1 MTAVLFGSISTVV
14 DTSELQRAAFNQA
27 FAEHGLDWRWERDEY
42 ADLLTGSGGRDRI
55 AAFAKERGDDVDAD
69 AVHATKSALFQQ
81 TLATADLSLRP
92 GVLETVQDA
101 KAAGLKVGFVTSTS
115 AENVS
120 ALLSALGPE
129 LGADTFDVV
138 TDSSGVTANKPD
150 PAPYLTAL
158 STLGESPEQCVAI
171 EDNVDGVAS
180 ARAAGL
186 ACVAFPNGN
195 TAGHDFS
202 AAQERVDHLELSRMR
217 SLITT
222 S

>member
-1 MTAVLFGSISTVV
+1 MTAVLFGSISTVA

-27 FAEHGLDWRWERDEY
+27 FADHGLDWRWERDEY
-42 ADLLTGSGGRDRI
+42 ATLLTGAGGRDRI
-55 AAFAKERGDDVDAD
+55 AAYAAERGTEVDAD
-69 AVHATKSALFQQ
+69 AVHATKSSLFQRS
-81 TLATADLSLRP
+81 LATADLTLRP
-92 GVLETVQDA
+92 GVLQTVRDA
-101 KAAGLKVGFVTSTS
+101 KVAGLKVGFVTSTS

-129 LGADTFDVV
+129 LKADDFDVV
-138 TDSSGVTANKPD
+138 TDSSTVSATKPD

-158 STLGESPEQCVAI
+158 SALGESPEQCVAI
-171 EDNVDGVAS
+171 EDNVDGVAA
-180 ARAAGL
+180 ARAAGV

-202 AAQERVDHLELSRMR
+202 AAQSRVDHLELAQLQ
-217 SLITT
+217 SLVHP